1 MNKLI
6 QYCVM
11 VAVGVLVFSA
21 LLVPIVNDAQ
31 YSTATATLNATE
43 NFNAV
48 YTENLETDITVELD
62 TDNNLVVNG
71 AIITPALDL
80 TETVVVTNQFV
91 ITYDGSALTFLG
103 LSGGSLT
110 SIAIHPDGTYDVV
123 KTDNSTFTGT
133 GVNVIIYPDNNGKY
147 GAFVQGNGHE
157 SFWLDNGKTAY
168 LSFLSGGV
176 TDNNEIDHYVNCLYS
191 ATNENY
197 ETVWHTIYSLE
208 DPAGSWVDL
217 PSTLKLNQP
226 YTKEVGDFAVKWDTN
241 NYTVTFTNDSGEFD
255 KIVGSPIVYAPL
267 EYHYLA
273 EKDGALYTM
282 IGVIPLIVIIGLIA
296 GIVGVVAVRRNA

>member
-6 QYCVM
+6 QYAVM

-31 YSTATATLNATE
+31 YSTATATLNTTE

-48 YTENLETDITVELD
+48 YTENLETDIAVGLD
-62 TDNNLVVNG
+62 ADNKLVVNG

-80 TETVVVTNQFV
+80 TETVIVTNQFV
-91 ITYDGSALTFLG
+91 ITYDGAALNFLG

-110 SIAIHPDGTYDVV
+110 NITIHPGGTYDGV
-123 KTDNSTFTGT
+123 KTDNNTFTGT
-133 GVNVIIYPDNNGKY
+133 GVNVVIYPDNNGKY
-147 GAFVQGNGHE
+147 GAFVQGNGNE

-168 LSFLSGGV
+168 ISFLSGGV
-176 TDNNEIDHYVNCLYS
+176 TDNNGNNHYVNCLYS

-197 ETVWHTIYSLE
+197 ETVWNTVYSLE
-208 DPAGSWVDL
+208 DPDGAWVDL

-241 NYTVTFTNDSGEFD
+241 NYTATFTNESGDFD
-255 KIVGSPIVYAPL
+255 KVVGSPIVYAPL

-273 EKDGALYTM
+273 EKDGALYSM
-282 IGVIPLIVIIGLIA
+282 IGVIPLIVIVGLIA
-296 GIVGVVAVRRNA
+296 GIIGVIAVRRGN